1 MLLLLVLFRFGKLTW
16 IWSCYS
22 SHHAIEVQ
30 IARKKK
36 SVVSLMLDTWLQK
49 LIFRILWEKLEEK
62 RVKKVVAMVNKSLYQ
77 SFLLLIIQTMV
88 KMVCQMWSSFKVKK
102 IFQNF
107 SKRKKDRKVL
117 QKIFGGLINDLW
129 TTDTAI
135 LLVGHC
141 SFNRSLRVLRNK
153 VQFNELPVRYTI
165 ILNFPHILSL
175 FPST

>member
-1 MLLLLVLFRFGKLTW
+1 
-16 IWSCYS
+16 
-22 SHHAIEVQ
+22 
-30 IARKKK
+30 
-36 SVVSLMLDTWLQK
+36 MLDTWLQK

-117 QKIFGGLINDLW
+117 QKIFGGLINDL
-129 TTDTAI
+129 
-135 LLVGHC
+135 
-141 SFNRSLRVLRNK
+141 
-153 VQFNELPVRYTI
+153 
-165 ILNFPHILSL
+165 
-175 FPST
+175 